1 MMTFTAIRGATD
13 LRGGTFAVTENTKY
27 QVRPL
32 YLQVRDKLLDRIKE
46 GTWKPGA
53 NLPSE
58 INLYR
63 DLGVSLGTLR
73 KALGV
78 LEREQLI
85 VREPGR
91 GTFVRDHQSGQTPS
105 RFNPICGPDG
115 QPIRGEVKV
124 RKVKVAAPGPQERAA
139 LRLGADDQV
148 ARVQRVR
155 FYEHR
160 PFAFE
165 LLCLPERRFP
175 GIAARSDI
183 PDELEELAQAWGVL
197 VARAEAKVRTARATP
212 AVAAA
217 LSIAEA
223 ETVLTM
229 ERLAF
234 DTDDQP
240 VELMTAYFDLHKEY
254 CRLDMR

>member
-1 MMTFTAIRGATD
+1 MTEIS
-13 LRGGTFAVTENTKY
+13 KY

-32 YLQVRDKLLDRIKE
+32 YLQVRDALLERIKE
-46 GTWKPGA
+46 GMWKPGTS
-53 NLPSE
+53 LPSE

-85 VREPGR
+85 IREPGR
-91 GTFVRDHQSGQTPS
+91 GTFVRDHQAGRTPS
-105 RFNPICGPDG
+105 RFNPMRGPDG
-115 QPIRGEVKV
+115 APIRGETKV
-124 RKVKVAAPGPQERAA
+124 RKAKVAAPNAAERAA
-139 LRLGADDQV
+139 LRLDAHEQV
-148 ARVQRVR
+148 VRIQRTR
-155 FYEHR
+155 FHEQR

-165 LLCLPERRFP
+165 VLCLPDRRFP
-175 GIAARSDI
+175 GIAERSEI

-197 VARAEAKVRTARATP
+197 VARAEAKVRTIP
-212 AVAAA
+212 APPAAA
-217 LSIAEA
+217 AGLSLAESA
-223 ETVLTM
+223 IVLTM

-240 VELMTAYFDLHKEY
+240 IELMTAYFDLRNEY

>member
-1 MMTFTAIRGATD
+1 
-13 LRGGTFAVTENTKY
+13 VTENSKY

-32 YLQVRDKLLDRIKE
+32 YLQVRDALLERIKE
-46 GTWKPGA
+46 GKWKPGA

-63 DLGVSLGTLR
+63 DLGVSLGTVR

-91 GTFVRDHQSGQTPS
+91 GTFVRDHQAGRTFS
-105 RFNPICGPDG
+105 RFNPMRGPDG
-115 QPIRGEVKV
+115 APIRGEVKS
-124 RKVKVAAPGPQERAA
+124 RRAKVAAPSAAERAA
-139 LRLGADDQV
+139 LRLDADEQV
-148 ARVQRVR
+148 VR
-155 FYEHR
+155 IHRIRFHEQR

-165 LLCLPERRFP
+165 LVCLPDRRFP
-175 GIAARSDI
+175 GIAARSEI

-197 VARAEAKVRTARATP
+197 VARAEAKVRTMP
-212 AVAAA
+212 ALPAAAAA
-217 LSIAEA
+217 LSLAEA
-223 ETVLTM
+223 AIVLAM

-234 DTDDQP
+234 DTDDRP
-240 VELMTAYFDLHKEY
+240 IELMTAYFDLRNEY
-254 CRLDMR
+254 CSLDMR